1 MIKVEDLS
9 FSYPRSNEP
18 AVKGLEFEIRKGEIY
33 GFLGPSGAGK
43 TTTQKI
49 LFKVLHGYA
58 GNVTVKGKPLD
69 RWGKEYFEEIGVGFE
84 LPNHYLKLT
93 AKENLDLFAA
103 FYDRGRLLEQDSLF
117 ELVGLG
123 NSIHKKVE
131 EYSKGMKIRLN
142 FIRALMHDPDIFF
155 FDEPT
160 TGLDPI
166 NAFKIKEHLKS
177 LKERGKTIFIATHDM
192 ATADDICDRISLIVE
207 GQIALTDN
215 PSVLKRKHGEKK
227 VRVELRNG
235 QSSEFPLD
243 DLGNN
248 NEFSEFI
255 KKDEILKIHTMEATL
270 EQVFIEVTGR
280 ELTD

>member
-1 MIKVEDLS
+1 MIQVENLS
-9 FSYPRSNEP
+9 YSYSGSKEP
-18 AVKGLEFEIRKGEIY
+18 AVKGLDFEIRKGEIF

-49 LFKVLHGYA
+49 LFKVLHGFD
-58 GNVTVKGKPLD
+58 GDITVKGKPLD

-103 FYDRGRLLEQDSLF
+103 FYDQDRLLDQKTLF
-117 ELVGLG
+117 ESVGLED
-123 NSIHKKVE
+123 SCHKKVE

-166 NAFKIKEHLKS
+166 NAHKIKQHLKE
-177 LKERGKTIFIATHDM
+177 LQNRGKTIFISTHDM
-192 ATADDICDRISLIVE
+192 ATADDICDRISLIVD
-207 GQIALTDN
+207 GQIVITDV
-215 PSVLKRKHGEKK
+215 PSVLKRKHGEQK
-227 VRVELRNG
+227 VRVELQNG
-235 QSSEFPLD
+235 QTSEFPLE

-248 NEFSEFI
+248 REFSEFI
-255 KKDEILKIHTMEATL
+255 TQDEILRIHTMEATL
-270 EQVFIEVTGR
+270 EEVFIEVTGR
-280 ELTD
+280 EL